1 MYRRTAC
8 MQRPRCCLLQCLV
21 LWAALRCA
29 CLLPVPSCHHAMFEQ
44 LCRCLSARPP
54 ARLQVLC
61 ASNEAHDA
69 VDPVNPPEG
78 AAVGERITFAG

>member
-1 MYRRTAC
+1 MPPLLSAC
-8 MQRPRCCLLQCLV
+8 PP
-21 LWAALRCA
+21 A
-29 CLLPVPSCHHAMFEQ
+29 CLPGLPAW
-44 LCRCLSARPP
+44 P
-54 ARLQVLC
+54 ACLQVLC